1 MMWKSW
7 FIFILSPL
15 SLNLFGGT
23 KVLLAD
29 MVFGHQLSCAP
40 GIEQVHAA
48 EWLGYDGVSK
58 SPMFSVEFCW
68 IKAMKLVDQTTA
80 YWTYSVPYVPTSG
93 IDSES
98 YLLVRD
104 LQMFLMAINWA
115 SRLLYVVPWWKCKQ
129 YLLNSK
135 VRAGRAKY
143 RLYLFLRYCYE
154 RTPLYCYLVR
164 GGQTTG
170 LIEVRKMM
178 LTVGLILRVTKVPET
193 GETNRMKQ
201 SYVSNTC
208 LWKKLTTCPSVH
220 KVCTTGKMV
229 HVFIDFM
236 AKNLLVILS
245 NKMERVWSKT
255 CTWAVWLFMRSNS
268 IKDKNRT
275 SNRHTQ
281 CSVYLLLILS
291 SSFVLLLIRR
301 RVCSCT
307 QNHFF

>member
-1 MMWKSW
+1 MIYFYFVTIKSESVW
-7 FIFILSPL
+7 WNQSASCRHGLWTPAIMCPRHSASTCCRVIGIRWSFQVSHVFCRILLDQSYEA
-15 SLNLFGGT
+15 SRSDHSILNLLSTLCPNFRDWLRI
-23 KVLLAD
+23 VLASAGSTDVLD
-29 MVFGHQLSCAP
+29 GH
-40 GIEQVHAA
+40 
-48 EWLGYDGVSK
+48 
-58 SPMFSVEFCW
+58 
-68 IKAMKLVDQTTA
+68 
-80 YWTYSVPYVPTSG
+80 
-93 IDSES
+93 
-98 YLLVRD
+98 
-104 LQMFLMAINWA
+104 WA

-220 KVCTTGKMV
+220 NVCTTGKMV

-281 CSVYLLLILS
+281 CSVY
-291 SSFVLLLIRR
+291 
-301 RVCSCT
+301 
-307 QNHFF
+307 